1 MSKVVSDACLS
12 AKWVLPEK
20 FQNRARA
27 LLNEWLINGVEICA
41 PPLWENELDSILR
54 ERVWAGTMS
63 QSDADT
69 AQAALDAVPVTVEY
83 VSSVRNR
90 AREIAKQANQRRVY
104 DSVYAALA
112 EIEGCELWTADYA
125 FYKAVRGF
133 LSFVKYL
140 GNYIPSSVV
149 LP

>member
-20 FQNRARA
+20 FRAQARA
-27 LLNEWLINGVEICA
+27 LLNEWLSDGVEICA

-54 ERVWAGTMS
+54 ERVWAGLMS

-69 AQAALDAVPVTVEY
+69 AQAALDAVPVTVKY
-83 VSSVRNR
+83 VSGVRKR
-90 AREIAKQANQRRVY
+90 AREIAKQANQQRVY

-112 EIEGCELWTADYA
+112 D
-125 FYKAVRGF
+125 
-133 LSFVKYL
+133 
-140 GNYIPSSVV
+140 SS
-149 LP
+149 LRSE